1 MPTPSEHTR
10 LSLEAR
16 LAERARTAWPQR
28 HAGSDR
34 DEDCLLPIGSPADA
48 AMNMS
53 DQQRGQADVTI
64 LSGGIQVAGINHSLP
79 QQLEFPRNSCTGVSR
94 VAF

>member
-1 MPTPSEHTR
+1 
-10 LSLEAR
+10 
-16 LAERARTAWPQR
+16 
-28 HAGSDR
+28 
-34 DEDCLLPIGSPADA
+34 
-48 AMNMS
+48 MNMS